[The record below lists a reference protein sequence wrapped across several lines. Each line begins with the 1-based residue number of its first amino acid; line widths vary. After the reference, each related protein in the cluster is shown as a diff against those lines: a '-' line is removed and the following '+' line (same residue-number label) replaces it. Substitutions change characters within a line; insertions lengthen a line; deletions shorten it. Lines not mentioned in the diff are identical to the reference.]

1 MLEDP
6 LLVGATFITAAD
18 FPAISREPNKS
29 TYKLL
34 VSNTTYTVTISH
46 TTAKG
51 RRRSIVRLDAALVSA
66 DPYNTGSYLDNTT
79 TAYLVIDR
87 SEHLVTDATTVAHV
101 KELLGGVLGFATE
114 GNCVTT
120 RTAQIV
126 AGQS

>member
-6 LLVGATFITAAD
+6 LVIAATYITAAD
-18 FPAISREPNKS
+18 IPAISREPNKS

-34 VSNTTYTVTISH
+34 VGSTTYTVTISH
-46 TTAKG
+46 VSAKG

-79 TAYLVIDR
+79 SAYLVIDR
-87 SEHLVTDATTVAHV
+87 SEHLVTDATVIAHV
-101 KELLGGVLGFATE
+101 KELLGGVIGFAVE
-114 GNCVTT
+114 ANAVTT